1 MKRKISLLMVL
12 LILIGSL
19 SACSPSKEEA
29 KLRVGSLKGPTS
41 IGLMKLMDEEKE
53 GGNLD
58 FEIYSMADEL
68 AGKLVKNELDI
79 AALPANLGATLYNKT
94 QGQIK
99 VVAINTLGVLYIV
112 ENGNEIKEAKDLE
125 GKTIYSI
132 GKGITPEAGLT
143 AFLEGNGLENVNIEF
158 KSEASK
164 IAPLLQEEGA
174 LAMIPEPFVS
184 LMKSKNK
191 DIRTVFDISEEW
203 EKLHGSPMVT
213 GITVARQEV
222 IDKKKKS
229 LDDFLD
235 SYKASIEYIDE
246 DPETVARLTEEKS
259 ILPEGSGL
267 EAIGNID
274 IDFIEGE
281 PMEAI
286 LKPYLESLY
295 NFNEKLLGGK
305 LADEDFYYRR

>member
-29 KLRVGSLKGPTS
+29 RLRVGSLKGPTS

-112 ENGNEIKEAKDLE
+112 ENGNDIKEGKDLE

-132 GKGITPEAGLT
+132 GKGITPEAGLR

-158 KSEASK
+158 KSEASE

-235 SYKASIEYIDE
+235 SYKASIEYVGE